1 MIAKKIPFDKAKTS
15 KSKSANITDLTDY
28 IAAPEARD
36 GTEKLLYLN
45 GRGFLSE
52 DFKTQQSE
60 MIALAMDAPKS
71 ANPVTHWILS
81 WREGEQPTIAQAEEA
96 VSIFLH
102 ELGLDEHQ
110 TIFALHQNTDN
121 IHMHIAVNR
130 VHPESTKVIKPN
142 NGFDHIAA
150 LRAVAFI
157 EHQQGWS
164 AEKNALF
171 TIDAGVI
178 QKRADRRTTQKK
190 PDAKARDMEARTGE
204 KSAKRLGIEDAAPI
218 IKRATSWAELHQLL
232 AEKGMRYEKVGSGAK
247 IFIGDVA
254 IKASQVDRG
263 ASLGKLEKR
272 FGPYQLASS
281 STKLREIEPM
291 PIHPN
296 SKEWG
301 EFNKARR
308 LHYQSKKS
316 EQEALRQRHLSER
329 KALLDAQREKRKER
343 LQGSWKGKGELLNAL
358 RSMTGAEQAGERAEL
373 KDRHLRERTAL
384 QQKYPRWPDYE
395 EWLEDR
401 FGIAVAGEWR
411 YRRHSTQHLTGD
423 IFKAPLASNDI
434 RDFVAEMGDGQVL
447 YRRAADDS
455 ASFAD
460 SGKCIDIFD
469 WRDEAVT
476 LAALQLAAAKWGKVQ
491 VVNGDS
497 EYTSMVVQ
505 LAVRHGIQISNPELE
520 GEIAAERA
528 RQRAEVPI
536 ARMEEGR
543 VKTTL
548 KHIVPRLDRLVST
561 ESAFAMH
568 VCDLQE
574 RHRDASV
581 DSSVDSSRLDAIVAV
596 RMRVTGHTQPDI
608 EAAVLEF
615 AQQRAEAEHRD
626 WIDYARRTTAY
637 AFGVAG
643 SKEVFKL
650 EKYRDRLMNVEAG
663 KPDDQEHKLEL
674 T

>member
-28 IAAPEARD
+28 ISAPEAKD
-36 GTEKLLYLN
+36 GTEKLLYLG

-81 WREGEQPTIAQAEEA
+81 WREGEQPTFNQAEEA
-96 VSIFLH
+96 VGIFLH

-110 TIFALHQNTDN
+110 AIYALHQNTDN

-142 NGFDHIAA
+142 KGFDHIAA
-150 LRAVAFI
+150 MRAVALI
-157 EHQQGWS
+157 EHHQGWS

-171 TIDAGVI
+171 SIDAGVI
-178 QKRADRRTTQKK
+178 QKRADRKTTQKK
-190 PDAKARDMEARTGE
+190 PDAKARDMEGRTGE
-204 KSAKRLGIEDAAPI
+204 KSAKRTGIEDAAPI

-254 IKASQVDRG
+254 IKASDVDRG

-272 FGPYQLASS
+272 LGPYQLANSS
-281 STKLREIEPM
+281 EKIREIEPM
-291 PIHPN
+291 PISPN

-316 EQEALRQRHLSER
+316 EQDALRQRHLAER
-329 KALLDAQREKRKER
+329 KALLDVQREKRKDR

-358 RSMTGAEQAGERAEL
+358 RSMTSAEQAGERAEL
-373 KDRHLRERTAL
+373 KERHLRERKAL
-384 QQKYPRWPDYE
+384 QQKYLRWPDYE
-395 EWLEDR
+395 EWLAEK
-401 FGIAVAGEWR
+401 FGIAAAGEWR
-411 YRRHSTQHLTGD
+411 YRLHSTQYLAGD
-423 IFKAPLASNDI
+423 IFKAPVVSNDI
-434 RDFVAEMGDGQVL
+434 RDFVAEMCNGQVL
-447 YRRAADDS
+447 YRRVADDT
-455 ASFAD
+455 ASFSD
-460 SGKCIDIFD
+460 GGKQIEIFD
-469 WRDEAVT
+469 WRDEAAT
-476 LAALQLAAAKWGKVQ
+476 LAALQLAAAKWGKVK
-491 VVNGDS
+491 VVDGDP
-497 EYTSMVVQ
+497 EYTSMIIQ

-520 GEIAAERA
+520 AEIAAERV
-528 RQRAEVPI
+528 RQRAEIPM
-536 ARMEEGR
+536 ASLKDGR
-543 VKTTL
+543 VNAPVKTTA
-548 KHIVPRLDRLVST
+548 PRLDGLVST

-568 VCDLQE
+568 ARDLQK
-574 RHRDASV
+574 RHRDTP
-581 DSSVDSSRLDAIVAV
+581 VDSSRLDAMVAV
-596 RMRVTGHTQPDI
+596 RMRVTGHSQPDI

-615 AQQRAEAEHRD
+615 ANQRAKAEHRD
-626 WIDYARRTTAY
+626 WVDYAKRTSAY

-650 EKYRDRLMNVEAG
+650 EKYRDRLMAVEAG
-663 KPDDQEHKLEL
+663 KSDDQENKLEL